1 MNNTQRYSEAKLSR
15 YSIILFCFFEGV
27 RDFVF
32 WALPQIQY
40 KNEHLQVA
48 TFKNMTPSPFITCF
62 LDSGRKILF
71 DVDGQSRDE
80 IVQRLNKT
88 LGKTEEILRQEAIE
102 AEKKDNPA
110 NFGRKCA
117 RYCICNQSGQVP
129 CPALVPVPKFW
140 RGKYFYHGFQ
150 DEEE

>member
-88 LGKTEEILRQEAIE
+88 LGKTEETLRQEAIE

-110 NFGRKCA
+110 NFGLNCEKF
-117 RYCICNQSGQVP
+117 CICAVPGQVP
-129 CPALVPVPKFW
+129 CPSFMPLPNHW
-140 RGKYFYHGFQ
+140 RGKIRNAA
-150 DEEE
+150 EEEE